1 MQNQKSLFHGIIGN
15 KLVLKRELCS
25 RFNPKLFRL
34 TVGTKKLALIVAWRD
49 EFNAHM
55 DFRQTFLMLKTLIPL
70 ILFSSRSQE
79 KAIFDQRDNLNL
91 TKNNHDHSHI
101 RVSSDKFRP

>member
-1 MQNQKSLFHGIIGN
+1 M
-15 KLVLKRELCS
+15 
-25 RFNPKLFRL
+25 
-34 TVGTKKLALIVAWRD
+34 AWRD

-101 RVSSDKFRP
+101 RVSPDKFRP